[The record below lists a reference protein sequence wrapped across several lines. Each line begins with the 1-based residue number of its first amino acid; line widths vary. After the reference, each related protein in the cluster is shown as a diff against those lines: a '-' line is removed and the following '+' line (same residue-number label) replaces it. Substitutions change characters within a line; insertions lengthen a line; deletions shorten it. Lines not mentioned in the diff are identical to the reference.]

1 MLALCSERFGV
12 KGFWSSFRRF
22 WLQEEVPRWIGL
34 SLVVLYTAGLTG
46 VAWTTLAQAEHN
58 NHARL
63 EGVTAS
69 ALRLLGRAI
78 EAAPADDLVAQQC
91 LLRGFARDFGCLD
104 LRVVDRQHTVL
115 ASVRRAEVGQTCPPD
130 PHTGT
135 LHPRGLEVTAL
146 PQVSAG
152 VRRALFRM
160 PIGTGPEPSQR
171 FVEGIWLTHRP
182 IGGVLAGQALTLA
195 VILAAVG
202 GLFLLYRRM
211 RQHFRGISRI
221 AENLAVESDILA
233 RELDSLRVADSLGA
247 IARPW
252 NSLIDLIE
260 ELRAESER
268 STATDELRRAL
279 ERSTGGE
286 VAEALNVL
294 PEALLYVG
302 DGGTIRYANS
312 KAAHLLWRQDQAD
325 DSPPAADLA
334 ELGSTALGHRLVDV
348 IERARATDGSFQA
361 TSEVLNDP
369 QDESTYR
376 VRVLPLAR
384 QRGGK
389 CLVVVADISQQVQ
402 ADRARE
408 DFVSQVTHELRTPL
422 TNIRAYAETLSS
434 GMFDDPQV
442 ITDCYNVITKETRR
456 LSRLIEDILSIS
468 QMEAGNIQLVED
480 DVDLRLLLSD
490 AVRDL
495 RGLAD
500 EKNIDL
506 QMNLPSKLGTI
517 HGDRDKLAVVL
528 NNLLGNA
535 LKYTPTGGSV
545 CLGCKMS
552 ETELVI
558 TVKDT
563 GIGIDPG
570 DHERIFEKFQRADD
584 PAVQEET
591 GTGIGLTT
599 AREIV
604 RRHRGEIELMS
615 AKGEGS
621 TFVVKIPVAPQ
632 AAVAAAG
639 AF

>member
-1 MLALCSERFGV
+1 MN
-12 KGFWSSFRRF
+12 GFWSSFKRF

-46 VAWTTLAQAEHN
+46 VAWTTLAQADHDN
-58 NHARL
+58 QVRL
-63 EGVTAS
+63 DGVAAS
-69 ALRLLGRAI
+69 ALRLLGSAI
-78 EAAPADDLVAQQC
+78 EATPADDLVAQQC
-91 LLRGFARDFGCLD
+91 LLRGFARDFSCVE
-104 LRVVDRQHTVL
+104 LRIVDRQRMVL
-115 ASVRRAEVGQTCPPD
+115 ASVRREEVGRITPSD

-135 LHPRGLEVTAL
+135 LHPRNLEVAAL
-146 PQVSAG
+146 PQVVPGA
-152 VRRALFRM
+152 RRALFRM

-171 FVEGIWLTHRP
+171 FVEGIRLAWRPLT
-182 IGGVLAGQALTLA
+182 GVLASQALTLT

-211 RQHFRGISRI
+211 RQHFRGVCRI
-221 AENLAVESDILA
+221 AENLALDPNVLA
-233 RELDSLRVADSLGA
+233 GELDSLRLADSLGA

-268 STATDELRRAL
+268 SAAADELRRAL

-294 PEALLYVG
+294 PEALLYVA
-302 DGGTIRYANS
+302 DEGTIRYANS

-325 DSPPAADLA
+325 ASPPAAGLA
-334 ELGSTALGHRLVDV
+334 ELDRTTLGQKLVDV
-348 IERARATDGSFQA
+348 LKRARAADGSFQA
-361 TSEVLNDP
+361 TSEVLDDP

-376 VRVLPLAR
+376 VRVLPLGR
-384 QRGGK
+384 QRGGE

-468 QMEAGNIQLVED
+468 QIEAGNIQLVED

-506 QMNLPSKLGTI
+506 QMSLPSKLGTL

-545 CLGCKMS
+545 RLGCKMS
-552 ETELVI
+552 ESELVI

-570 DHERIFEKFQRADD
+570 DQERIFEKFQRADD
-584 PAVQEET
+584 PAVQEEI

-604 RRHRGEIELMS
+604 RRHGGEIEVMS

-621 TFVVKIPVAPQ
+621 TFVVKIPVAPE
-632 AAVAAAG
+632 AAAMTAG
-639 AF
+639 AS